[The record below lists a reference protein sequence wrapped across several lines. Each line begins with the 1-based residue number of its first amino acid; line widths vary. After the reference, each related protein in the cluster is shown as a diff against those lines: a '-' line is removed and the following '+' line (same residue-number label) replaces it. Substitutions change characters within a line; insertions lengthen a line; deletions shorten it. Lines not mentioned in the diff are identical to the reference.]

1 MQLIIYVHHNFNKS
15 LFYKIAHNTTE
26 RVFNIDESTKNG
38 FVIAKY
44 KGNEI
49 KFIFDPTIH
58 DNKDGLHLIDFTTSY
73 IHKNSDPTYKNIEI
87 YGHVKEVPFLKKY
100 NELLNNKKNWI
111 ITLFRCEKLLA
122 KYDVPGDIYVN
133 EIEDNLKTL
142 SNHKIVCDNFFIKK
156 EISDFYPHIFG
167 ALTNTVWQWNELI
180 NIIYY
185 YEFKQLYDKLNFDYD
200 LIFSVRNHKRHR
212 IDVLKGLS
220 DYNNSKILV
229 QRTDSMLNDFYKIHN
244 DELLNYKNIKINK
257 LEDEMDFFNLKNV
270 EYHFGINHDL
280 YFRFLGKARM
290 QVLDE
295 SWAWSKESFYSQYFS
310 EKTIGLVLSNIP
322 FISTHSYPILLLQ
335 NILDLPTHPF
345 LKEFDV
351 LKGDAVLFVEF
362 VKKFMENFEDNF
374 KLCKEWTDLAHN
386 KLMQKMNSEN
396 SLLDLVFNN
405 FEVPK
410 NNKIE
415 KTLL

>member
-1 MQLIIYVHHNFNKS
+1 MYKIIYIHHNFYKS

-26 RVFNIDESTKNG
+26 KVFNIDETTKTG
-38 FVIAKY
+38 YVTAKY
-44 KGNEI
+44 KEKDI
-49 KFIFDPTIH
+49 KFIFDPIIH
-58 DNKDGLHLIDFTTSY
+58 DNEDGLHLIDFTIGY
-73 IHKNSDPTYKNIEI
+73 LNKQSDPTYRDIPI
-87 YGHVKEVPFLKKY
+87 YGHVKDVPFLKKY
-100 NELLNNKKNWI
+100 NELLKNRKNWI
-111 ITLFRCEKLLA
+111 ITFFRCEKILG

-133 EIEDNLKTL
+133 EIEDNLSIL
-142 SNHKIVCDNFFIKK
+142 SNHKIICDNFFIKK

-212 IDVLKGLS
+212 IDILKGLS
-220 DYNNSKILV
+220 DYNNPKVLV

-244 DELLNYKNIKINK
+244 DELLNYKNIKINN
-257 LEDEMDFFNLKNV
+257 LEDEIDFLNLKNV

-280 YFRFLGKARM
+280 YFRFLGKAKM

-322 FISTHSYPILLLQ
+322 FISTHSYPIILLQ
-335 NILDLPTHPF
+335 NILELPTHPF
-345 LKEFDV
+345 LKEFQI

-396 SLLDLVFNN
+396 SLLELIFNN
-405 FEVPK
+405 FETSN
-410 NNKIE
+410 NNKIQ